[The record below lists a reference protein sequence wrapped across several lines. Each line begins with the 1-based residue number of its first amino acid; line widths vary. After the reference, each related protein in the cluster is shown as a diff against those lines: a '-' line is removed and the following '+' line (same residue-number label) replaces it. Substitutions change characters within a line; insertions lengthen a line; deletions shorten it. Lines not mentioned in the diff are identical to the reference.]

1 MLSTQATNHTSLP
14 FVSVIVP
21 VFNEEKNIG
30 TCIESLLNQNYP
42 RERYE
47 IIIVDNNSKDR
58 TREII
63 SRYPVTLLVEDKI
76 RSSYAARNKGIDYA
90 KGEILAF
97 TDGDTRV
104 SPDWLKNG
112 VSAMLEAN
120 LSYLGCRVEMYSD
133 SAKFT
138 YCDIYEL
145 LISFD
150 VQRWL
155 DTLHFAPTCALLVRK
170 SVFDAIGKFDSR
182 LFSGGDIEFGNR
194 VWRNGFKQGF
204 SSSAVVYHLTRSS
217 FKDLMKRALRYGGGQ
232 AQLSQLYPQYFGK
245 PWVRILNPRSYL
257 PPKPW
262 DFARRIKGKFPL
274 SLHQKIIIYFL
285 DYLNWLVTKL
295 GVILYQL
302 KTDFKLK

>member
-1 MLSTQATNHTSLP
+1 MPINQETNKSSLP

-30 TCIESLLNQNYP
+30 SCIESLLNQDYP

-47 IIIVDNNSKDR
+47 IIIVDNNSTDH

-76 RSSYAARNKGIDYA
+76 RGSYAARNKGIEYA

-97 TDGDTRV
+97 TDGDTRPA
-104 SPDWLKNG
+104 PDWLKNG
-112 VSAMLEAN
+112 VSAMQEED

-133 SAKFT
+133 SAKLT
-138 YCDIYEL
+138 YCDIYEM

-155 DTLHFAPTCALLVRK
+155 NTLHFAPTCALLVRR
-170 SVFDAIGKFDSR
+170 SVFDATGKFDQR
-182 LFSGGDIEFGNR
+182 LFSGGDVEFGNR
-194 VWRNGFKQGF
+194 VWRNGFKQGY
-204 SSSAVVYHLTRSS
+204 SSSAIVYHLTRSS

-232 AQLSQLYPQYFGK
+232 AQL
-245 PWVRILNPRSYL
+245 
-257 PPKPW
+257 
-262 DFARRIKGKFPL
+262 
-274 SLHQKIIIYFL
+274 
-285 DYLNWLVTKL
+285 
-295 GVILYQL
+295 
-302 KTDFKLK
+302 